1 MPGKPCKLD
10 KPKFRRGFKTEA
22 NAYAKEFRAELG
34 LQPHAPLCPWQ
45 LAEHLAIPVVPL
57 SEFQNTI
64 SEAVRYLTIQ
74 NTKSFSAVTVFDGM
88 RRLIVHNDSHDPLR
102 QASNVSH
109 ELSHG
114 ILQHPPTEPFNEYG
128 CRNLNQEYEDEA
140 NWLGPALLISE
151 EAALHIVKTG
161 MTIDEAVEH
170 YRVSKQVINMRINV
184 TGAQK
189 RILYRQ
195 RAS

>member
-1 MPGKPCKLD
+1 MIVGAPHGK
-10 KPKFRRGFKTEA
+10 
-22 NAYAKEFRAELG
+22 ELG

-45 LAEHLAIPVVPL
+45 LAEYLAIPVVPL

-74 NTKSFSAVTVFDGM
+74 NTKSFSAVTMFDGM

-114 ILQHPPTEPFNEYG
+114 ILLHPPTEPFNEYG

-184 TGAQK
+184 TGARK
-189 RILYRQ
+189 RISSRCE
-195 RAS
+195 AS